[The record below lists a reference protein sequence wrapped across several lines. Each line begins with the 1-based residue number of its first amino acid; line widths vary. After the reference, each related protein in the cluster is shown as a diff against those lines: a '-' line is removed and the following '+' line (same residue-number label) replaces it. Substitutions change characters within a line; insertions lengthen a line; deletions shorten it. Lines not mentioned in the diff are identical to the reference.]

1 MIFYFTG
8 TGNSLYAAARLS
20 HGTADRVV
28 SIAECMQKEE
38 FAFPEPCERAGFVF
52 PVYWY
57 GIPAIVERFLDR
69 LTLGGCDYAY
79 AVITCGGSAA
89 ERSTRCGRGCGRAG
103 SCFPLRFRCGCLTTT
118 SCFLRRRRPKNAL
131 RCLRRLT
138 VGWINHRCRCGEAK
152 PGLTS
157 LPVPLSRCPVCCT
170 VITRRTAASKSS
182 GPTTDARA
190 ADAVCLS
197 APRGRFRSYP
207 AARSGMGS
215 VRAVW
220 PPPPLP
226 GRRRSVWTRNG
237 KAGAVCQPEGDVLK
251 GRTSHIVYI
260 SER

>member
-79 AVITCGGSAA
+79 AVITCGGSAGG
-89 ERSTRCGRGCGRAG
+89 T
-103 SCFPLRFRCGCLTTT
+103 LD
-118 SCFLRRRRPKNAL
+118 AL
-131 RCLRRLT
+131 RARLRPRGVMLSAAFSVRMPDNYILLFAPPKAEKRAAMLAEADRRLDKIT
-138 VGWINHRCRCGEAK
+138 AAVVEKQSWFDVAAGAVK
-152 PGLTS
+152 
-157 LPVPLSRCPVCCT
+157 PLSGLLHRYYETHRSVKKF
-170 VITRRTAASKSS
+170 R
-182 GPTTDARA
+182 PTTDARA

-220 PPPPLP
+220 PASTAARPAPFSMDAERKS
-226 GRRRSVWTRNG
+226 GSGMSTRR
-237 KAGAVCQPEGDVLK
+237 
-251 GRTSHIVYI
+251 
-260 SER
+260 